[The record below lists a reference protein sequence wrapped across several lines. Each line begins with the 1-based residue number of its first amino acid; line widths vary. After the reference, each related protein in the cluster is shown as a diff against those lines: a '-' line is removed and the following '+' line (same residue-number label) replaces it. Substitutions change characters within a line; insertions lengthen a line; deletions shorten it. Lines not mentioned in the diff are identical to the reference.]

1 MKILHVTQN
10 YYPSFGGTQWLFQ
23 NISEY
28 LAAHYNDE
36 VTVFT
41 TDSYFGPHRTLYK
54 KIESPFEIHN
64 KVAIKRFS
72 YYSFYYA
79 SIDLF
84 FKFLVRFKLPI
95 PERLVRY
102 RIGPYAPSLF
112 KAMKKGNFDV
122 ICASSSHYMYMQ
134 YPLLR
139 SKYKNPMPFV
149 FMGAL
154 HLKESKADDI
164 MPVKV
169 LQAIKASEFF
179 IANTE
184 FEKQRLLEYGVDE
197 NIIKVVGCGIDTN
210 AFDTANP
217 MLLKEKLNIQDK
229 LVIGFFG
236 RQEKSKGIPL
246 LFNAFVQL
254 AHTNKHIVL
263 LLAGSKT
270 PYTQELLNDISLL
283 PQDIAQR
290 CFVINDVDEQI
301 KADVYHAMDIFVSVS
316 QEESFG
322 IVFLEAWLARKPV
335 IGAAIGAV
343 RSVVTHEGDGLLINP
358 GDEKHLVQQLIRLID
373 NQEEREKMGMNGY
386 SKVMEKYTW
395 PIVVNKYRAIYQ
407 EAIEKFKLTH
417 AHRN

>member
-28 LAAHYNDE
+28 LVAEFNDE

-41 TDSYFGPHRTLYK
+41 TDSYYGPHRILYK
-54 KIESPFEIHN
+54 KIESPFEVHN
-64 KVAIKRFS
+64 KVSVKRFS

-95 PERLVRY
+95 PELLVRY
-102 RIGPYAPSLF
+102 RIGPFAPSLF
-112 KAMKKGNFDV
+112 KAMKHGNFDV

-154 HLKESKADDI
+154 HLKESKEDDI
-164 MPVKV
+164 MPAKV

-179 IANTE
+179 IANTD

-197 NIIKVVGCGIDTN
+197 KIIRVVGCGIDIH

-217 MLLKEKLNIQDK
+217 LALKEKLSIQDK

-236 RQEKSKGIPL
+236 RQEKSKGLPL
-246 LFNAFVQL
+246 LFNSFIKL
-254 AHTNKHIVL
+254 AQTNNDIVL

-270 PYTQELLNDISLL
+270 PYTNELLDEINLL
-283 PQDIAQR
+283 PQSIAQR
-290 CFVINDVDEQI
+290 CFVINDVDEQT

-322 IVFLEAWLARKPV
+322 IVFLEAWLAKKPV
-335 IGAAIGAV
+335 IGAAIGAI
-343 RSVVTHEGDGLLINP
+343 RSVVTDEIDGLLIKP
-358 GDEKHLVQQLIRLID
+358 GDQRHLEKQLVRLIN
-373 NQEEREKMGMNGY
+373 NQEEREKLGTNGY
-386 SKVMEKYTW
+386 SKLMGKYTW

-407 EAIEKFKLTH
+407 EAIEKFKLNN
-417 AHRN
+417 AHLG